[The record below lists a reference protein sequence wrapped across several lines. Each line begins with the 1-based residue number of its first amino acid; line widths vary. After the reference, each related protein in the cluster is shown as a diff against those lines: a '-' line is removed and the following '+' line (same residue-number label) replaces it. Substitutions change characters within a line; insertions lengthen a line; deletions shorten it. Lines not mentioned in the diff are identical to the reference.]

1 MYTKDFFGANGT
13 NWIIWLGELAQ
24 KPNLNFLE
32 IGCFEGK
39 ATVWLLEHI
48 ITDSTSRI
56 TVIDTFKGS
65 REHKIQKLDVSTMYQ
80 NFLKNTAEFKD
91 KITIH
96 VGSSQKILRTF
107 LVGQF
112 DFIYIDGSHQAP
124 DVLED
129 TLLAWRLLKKGG
141 ILIWDDY
148 DWGEQY
154 QEREKPKVAIDA
166 FLYIFEGKYQIIS
179 SHRQIC
185 VTKLEL

>member
-1 MYTKDFFGANGT
+1 MKSKALFLSLILLFSSPLVFSTQSVDF
-13 NWIIWLGELAQ
+13 
-24 KPNLNFLE
+24 
-32 IGCFEGK
+32 
-39 ATVWLLEHI
+39 
-48 ITDSTSRI
+48 S
-56 TVIDTFKGS
+56 
-65 REHKIQKLDVSTMYQ
+65 
-80 NFLKNTAEFKD
+80 AEFKD

-166 FLYIFEGKYQIIS
+166 FLYIFEGKYKIIS